1 MLISLQK
8 HKKMK
13 KIKKVLIALDYDLSA
28 QKVANIGFEI
38 ANSMQAEITL
48 MHVVADVN
56 YYSSTAFS
64 PIIGFMGFNQAD
76 IAFFEKENGLKEA
89 TTNYLN
95 KVKQK
100 LGDENIKI
108 VIKEGSF
115 AHEILEQAEKSKADL
130 IVMGSHSRGWLN
142 DILMGSVVEK
152 VFKNTNIPLM
162 IVPIKKEK

>member
-1 MLISLQK
+1 
-8 HKKMK
+8 MK
-13 KIKKVLIALDYDLSA
+13 KTKKVLIALDYDTSA
-28 QKVANIGFEI
+28 QKVANLGFEI

-48 MHVVADVN
+48 MHVLADVN

-64 PIIGFMGFNQAD
+64 PIIGFMGFNETD
-76 IAFFEKENGLKEA
+76 IASFAKEDGLKDA
-89 TTNYLN
+89 TTNYLS

-100 LGDENIKI
+100 LGDEKIKI
-108 VIKEGSF
+108 VIREGDFSN
-115 AHEILEQAEKSKADL
+115 EILEEAQKLHADF
-130 IVMGSHSRGWLN
+130 IVMGSHSRSWLN

>member
-1 MLISLQK
+1 MNSIK
-8 HKKMK
+8 RKKMK

-28 QKVANIGFEI
+28 QKVADVGFAI

-76 IAFFEKENGLKEA
+76 IAFFEKENNLKEA

-108 VIKEGSF
+108 VVREGGF
-115 AHEILEQAEKSKADL
+115 AHEILEQAKKSHTDL
-130 IVMGSHSRGWLN
+130 IVMGSHSRGWLK
-142 DILMGSVVEK
+142 DILMGSVVET
-152 VFKNTNIPLM
+152 VFKDTEIPLM
-162 IVPIKKEK
+162 IVPIKEEK